1 MSKKNWFIE
10 ANKST
15 DPAVKALLEQYNTLD
30 ANAPDTEEKRK
41 ALSQEIKVKLGLAD
55 PATENDQTEP
65 AAPETPTADA
75 GETPD
80 APESDES
87 DENPTDGT
95 PGETPDEPTPD
106 TPSDPTP
113 DAPAA
118 TEPATPKTPE
128 KTIFSYTEDDAAK
141 AKDIPTL
148 ELIKKSCREEISR
161 LEKTRLKHGTY
172 QQNRELDMKIWAV
185 RRIVGIALKREAGLK
200 ERAHRA
206 AKIGRTSGVA
216 MKRARFVK
224 LIKQGISIT
233 NITKH
238 PDGVKKAELESVLD
252 PTTIEACRK
261 HNSKFPEMWEKW
273 KNKFIIQPE
282 KIKSLLA
289 ELLEVNPDYKST
301 GAETAEQLQEMIDK
315 AKENKA

>member
-65 AAPETPTADA
+65 ATPETPAADA

-87 DENPTDGT
+87 DENPTD
-95 PGETPDEPTPD
+95 ETPDEPTPD
-106 TPSDPTP
+106 TPSGPTP
-113 DAPAA
+113 DAAAA
-118 TEPATPKTPE
+118 TEPAAPETPAA
-128 KTIFSYTEDDAAK
+128 FNYTEDDAAK
-141 AKDIPTL
+141 AKDIKTL
-148 ELIKKSCREEISR
+148 DVIKKSCREEISR

-289 ELLEVNPDYKST
+289 ELLEVAPDYKST
-301 GAETAEQLQEMIDK
+301 GTETIEQLQEMIDK

>member
-15 DPAVKALLEQYNTLD
+15 DPAIKALLEQYNTLD

-55 PATENDQTEP
+55 PETEKDQDADAT
-65 AAPETPTADA
+65 PETPAADA
-75 GETPD
+75 DETPD
-80 APESDES
+80 ATESEESDK
-87 DENPTDGT
+87 NPTDGT
-95 PGETPDEPTPD
+95 PGETPDEPTPE

-113 DAPAA
+113 DEPAA
-118 TEPATPKTPE
+118 TEPATPETPAA
-128 KTIFSYTEDDAAK
+128 FNYTEDDAAK
-141 AKDIPTL
+141 AKDIKTL
-148 ELIKKSCREEISR
+148 DTIKKACREEISR

-206 AKIGRTSGVA
+206 EKIGRTSGVA

-238 PDGVKKAELESVLD
+238 HDGVKKSELESVLD

-273 KNKFIIQPE
+273 KNKFIIQP
-282 KIKSLLA
+282 KKVKSLLA
-289 ELLEVNPDYKST
+289 ELLKVAPDYKST
-301 GAETAEQLQEMIDK
+301 GTETIEQLQEMIDK

>member
-65 AAPETPTADA
+65 STPETPAADA

-80 APESDES
+80 APESDE
-87 DENPTDGT
+87 NPTDGT
-95 PGETPDEPTPD
+95 PDEPTAD

-113 DAPAA
+113 DAAA
-118 TEPATPKTPE
+118 AIEPATPETPAA
-128 KTIFSYTEDDAAK
+128 FNYTEDDAAK
-141 AKDIPTL
+141 AKDIKTL
-148 ELIKKSCREEISR
+148 DVIKKSCREEISR

-289 ELLEVNPDYKST
+289 ELLKVVPDYKST
-301 GAETAEQLQEMIDK
+301 GTETAAQLQEMIDK

>member
-30 ANAPDTEEKRK
+30 ANASDTEEKRK

-65 AAPETPTADA
+65 ATPE
-75 GETPD
+75 
-80 APESDES
+80 
-87 DENPTDGT
+87 
-95 PGETPDEPTPD
+95 

-113 DAPAA
+113 EAADAG
-118 TEPATPKTPE
+118 EPATPETPAA
-128 KTIFSYTEDDAAK
+128 FNYTEDDAAK
-141 AKDIPTL
+141 AKDIKTL
-148 ELIKKSCREEISR
+148 DVIKKSCREEISR

-206 AKIGRTSGVA
+206 AKIGRTSGIA

-289 ELLEVNPDYKST
+289 ELLKVVPDYKST
-301 GAETAEQLQEMIDK
+301 GTETAAQLQEMIDK

>member
-65 AAPETPTADA
+65 AAPETPAADA

-95 PGETPDEPTPD
+95 PDEPTPD
-106 TPSDPTP
+106 TPSEPTP
-113 DAPAA
+113 DAPAT
-118 TEPATPKTPE
+118 TEPATPETPAA
-128 KTIFSYTEDDAAK
+128 FNYTEDDAAK
-141 AKDIPTL
+141 AKDIKTL
-148 ELIKKSCREEISR
+148 DAIKKSCREEISR

-289 ELLEVNPDYKST
+289 ELLKVVPDYKST
-301 GAETAEQLQEMIDK
+301 GTETAAQLQEMIDK

>member
-65 AAPETPTADA
+65 AAPETPAADA

-87 DENPTDGT
+87 DENPTD
-95 PGETPDEPTPD
+95 ETPDEPTAD

-113 DAPAA
+113 DAAAA
-118 TEPATPKTPE
+118 TEPATPETPAA
-128 KTIFSYTEDDAAK
+128 FNYTEDDAAK
-141 AKDIPTL
+141 AKDIKTL
-148 ELIKKSCREEISR
+148 DAIKKSCREEISR

-252 PTTIEACRK
+252 PATIEACRK

-289 ELLEVNPDYKST
+289 ELLKVVPDYKST
-301 GAETAEQLQEMIDK
+301 GTETAAQLQEMIDK

>member
-55 PATENDQTEP
+55 PETEKDQDADAT
-65 AAPETPTADA
+65 PETPAADA
-75 GETPD
+75 DETPD
-80 APESDES
+80 APESEES
-87 DENPTDGT
+87 DKNPTDGT
-95 PGETPDEPTPD
+95 PGETPDEPTPE

-113 DAPAA
+113 DEPAA
-118 TEPATPKTPE
+118 TEPATPETPAA
-128 KTIFSYTEDDAAK
+128 FNYTEDDAAK
-141 AKDIPTL
+141 AKDIKTL
-148 ELIKKSCREEISR
+148 DTIKKACREEISR

-206 AKIGRTSGVA
+206 EKIGRTSGVA

-238 PDGVKKAELESVLD
+238 PDGVKKSELESVLD

-282 KIKSLLA
+282 KVKSLLA
-289 ELLEVNPDYKST
+289 ELLKVAPDYKST
-301 GAETAEQLQEMIDK
+301 GTETIEQLQEMIDK

>member
-65 AAPETPTADA
+65 ATPETPAADA
-75 GETPD
+75 DATPD

-95 PGETPDEPTPD
+95 PDEPTAD
-106 TPSDPTP
+106 TPSDPAP
-113 DAPAA
+113 DAAAA
-118 TEPATPKTPE
+118 TEPATPETPAA
-128 KTIFSYTEDDAAK
+128 FNYTEDDAAK
-141 AKDIPTL
+141 AKDIKTL
-148 ELIKKSCREEISR
+148 DVIKKSCREEISR

-252 PTTIEACRK
+252 PATIEACRK
-261 HNSKFPEMWEKW
+261 HKSNFPEMWEKW

-289 ELLEVNPDYKST
+289 ELLKVVPDYKST
-301 GAETAEQLQEMIDK
+301 GTETAAQLQEMIDK